1 MTPETGTLV
10 RYRFE
15 RAREALAEARLLAGA
30 GHVNT
35 AVNRL
40 YYAAFYAVSASLLAR
55 GLSSAKHSGVRAL
68 FHANLVKTGIVPV
81 ELGRFFDTVFDSRQK
96 GDYAD
101 LVRFTEAEVAPWF
114 AKIEDLVRILEQST
128 EVPGAC
134 GHRSGSPALA

>member
-1 MTPETGTLV
+1 
-10 RYRFE
+10 
-15 RAREALAEARLLAGA
+15 
-30 GHVNT
+30 
-35 AVNRL
+35 
-40 YYAAFYAVSASLLAR
+40 
-55 GLSSAKHSGVRAL
+55 VRAL